1 MLFLIALVAAVLIA
15 VAFLS
20 FTAKKEAH
28 KLRKQGVI
36 QTKRE

>member
-1 MLFLIALVAAVLIA
+1 MLFLIALAAVVLIA

-28 KLRKQGVI
+28 KLRKQGAM
-36 QTKRE
+36 QTKQK